1 MDVTSKDNIDNEARA
16 ALREIATTLKSR
28 PMRSLR
34 GFSKR
39 KFGTAPTIL
48 GTHGSRKDLESV
60 NGTIHSL
67 QSEGDLAVDGT
78 LHDNEEFAL
87 ELGEFIIFRG
97 SDRCPCNILQLVKSY
112 RADELNPRKKIK
124 SNFLTKDEGEE
135 RNPNVLHKVDTQ
147 WKGDS
152 MSFSHVL
159 RDEEDQII
167 SVELSLYSLHRMKMQ
182 IQ

>member
-1 MDVTSKDNIDNEARA
+1 
-16 ALREIATTLKSR
+16 
-28 PMRSLR
+28 MRSLR

-67 QSEGDLAVDGT
+67 QSEGNLAVDGT

-87 ELGEFIIFRG
+87 ELESLSFLEAQTHG
-97 SDRCPCNILQLVKSY
+97 CPFNILQLVKSY

-124 SNFLTKDEGEE
+124 GNFLTQDEGEE
-135 RNPNVLHKVDTQ
+135 SNPDVLYKVDPQCTVGQ
-147 WKGDS
+147 RVDKNKK
-152 MSFSHVL
+152 
-159 RDEEDQII
+159 
-167 SVELSLYSLHRMKMQ
+167 MKKFK
-182 IQ
+182 

>member
-1 MDVTSKDNIDNEARA
+1 M
-16 ALREIATTLKSR
+16 
-28 PMRSLR
+28 
-34 GFSKR
+34 
-39 KFGTAPTIL
+39 

-97 SDRCPCNILQLVKSY
+97 SDGCPFNILQLVKSY

-124 SNFLTKDEGEE
+124 GNFLMQDEGEE
-135 RNPNVLHKVDTQ
+135 SSPIVL
-147 WKGDS
+147 
-152 MSFSHVL
+152 
-159 RDEEDQII
+159 
-167 SVELSLYSLHRMKMQ
+167 
-182 IQ
+182 

>member
-1 MDVTSKDNIDNEARA
+1 MIILTTKRER
-16 ALREIATTLKSR
+16 ALREIATALKSR

-48 GTHGSRKDLESV
+48 ATHGSRRKDLESV

-67 QSEGDLAVDGT
+67 QSEGDLAVDGI

-87 ELGEFIIFRG
+87 ELEEFIIFRG
-97 SDRCPCNILQLVKSY
+97 SDWCPFNILQLVKSY

-124 SNFLTKDEGEE
+124 GNFLTQDEGEE
-135 RNPNVLHKVDTQ
+135 SNPKVLYKVDLQ
-147 WKGDS
+147 WKGGS

-159 RDEEDQII
+159 RDKEDQII
-167 SVELSLYSLHRMKMQ
+167 SAVSLPPC
-182 IQ
+182 IE